1 MEVMYKIC
9 CGLDVHKKVIV
20 ACILSSNDKQIKSFG
35 TMTEDI
41 FELINWIK
49 QNNCECVAM
58 ESTGVFW
65 KPIYNLLEVE
75 LIPTLVVNARHIK
88 NVPGRKTDVKDSEW
102 IANLLKHGLLQG
114 SYIPSRDQR
123 ELRELVRYRRSLI
136 DERSREAN
144 RLQKVLEGANIKLS
158 SVASNVLGASGRAM
172 IKALISGVDDPVVLA
187 ELSKSKLRNKKDLL
201 QKSLRG
207 LIGHHQKMLLTAQ
220 LKHIDF
226 LAEQIENI
234 TQEVS
239 IRLDDSSELIE
250 LLDTVPGIA
259 EKTAQDILAEIG
271 TNMDQFPTAQHL
283 ASWAGMVPGNN
294 ESAGKKKLREPV
306 KVINH

>member
-75 LIPTLVVNARHIK
+75 QIPTLVVNARHIK
-88 NVPGRKTDVKDSEW
+88 NVPGLKTDVKDSEW

-136 DERSREAN
+136 DERSREVN

-187 ELSKSKLRNKKDLL
+187 ELSKSKLRNKRDLL

-207 LIGHHQKMLLTAQ
+207 VIGHHQKMLLTAQ

-294 ESAGKKKLREPV
+294 ESAGKK
-306 KVINH
+306 N

>member
-1 MEVMYKIC
+1 MEVMHKIC

-20 ACILSSNDKQIKSFG
+20 ACILSSNDKQIKSFA

-75 LIPTLVVNARHIK
+75 QVPTLVVNARHIK

-136 DERSREAN
+136 DERSREIN

-158 SVASNVLGASGRAM
+158 SVASNVLGVSGRAM
-172 IKALISGVDDPVVLA
+172 IEALISGVDDPIVLA
-187 ELSKSKLRNKKDLL
+187 ELSKSRLRNKKELL
-201 QKSLRG
+201 QKSLKG
-207 LIGHHQKMLLTAQ
+207 LIGPHQKMLLAAQ

-226 LAEQIENI
+226 LAKQIENI

-239 IRLDDSSELIE
+239 IRLADSSELIE
-250 LLDTVPGIA
+250 LLDTVPGIS

-271 TNMDQFPTAQHL
+271 TDMNQFPSAQHL

-294 ESAGKKKLREPV
+294 ESAGKKKLKDPV
-306 KVINH
+306 RVISL

>member
-1 MEVMYKIC
+1 MEIMHKIC

-75 LIPTLVVNARHIK
+75 QVPTLVVNARHIK

-102 IANLLKHGLLQG
+102 IANLLKHGLLHG
-114 SYIPSRDQR
+114 SYIPLRDQR

-136 DERSREAN
+136 DERSREIN

-158 SVASNVLGASGRAM
+158 SVASNVLGVSGRAM
-172 IKALISGVDDPVVLA
+172 IEALISGVDDPFVLA
-187 ELSKSKLRNKKDLL
+187 ELSKSKLRNKKELL
-201 QKSLRG
+201 QKSLKG
-207 LIGHHQKMLLTAQ
+207 LIGPHQKMLLAVQ

-239 IRLDDSSELIE
+239 ARLADSRELIE
-250 LLDTVPGIA
+250 LLDTVPGIS

-271 TNMDQFPTAQHL
+271 TDMDQFPSAQHL
-283 ASWAGMVPGNN
+283 AS
-294 ESAGKKKLREPV
+294 
-306 KVINH
+306 

>member
-1 MEVMYKIC
+1 MEIIYERC
-9 CGLDVHKKVIV
+9 CGMDIHKDSIV
-20 ACILSSNDKQIKSFG
+20 ACLISGRKKTIKTFYTTTSALLQLLDWLKDN
-35 TMTEDI
+35 EC
-41 FELINWIK
+41 
-49 QNNCECVAM
+49 QCVAM
-58 ESTGVFW
+58 EATGSYW
-65 KPIYNLLEVE
+65 KPIYNVLEME
-75 LIPTLVVNARHIK
+75 EIPTLVVNAQHIK
-88 NVPGRKTDVKDSEW
+88 AVPGRKTDVKDSEW

-136 DERSREAN
+136 DERSREVN

-187 ELSKSKLRNKKDLL
+187 ELSKSKLRNKRDLL

-207 LIGHHQKMLLTAQ
+207 VIGHHQKMLLTAQ

-294 ESAGKKKLREPV
+294 ESAGKK
-306 KVINH
+306 N

>member
-1 MEVMYKIC
+1 MEVMYKVC

-75 LIPTLVVNARHIK
+75 QIPTLVVNARHIK
-88 NVPGRKTDVKDSEW
+88 NVPGLKTDVKDSEW

-136 DERSREAN
+136 DERSREVN

-187 ELSKSKLRNKKDLL
+187 ELSKSKLRNKRDLL

-207 LIGHHQKMLLTAQ
+207 VIGHHQKMLLTAQ

-294 ESAGKKKLREPV
+294 ESAGKK
-306 KVINH
+306 N